1 METLMVE
8 NVETNIGDRILVKN
22 QENAAEN
29 GIYVVISHGHKNQQW
44 ILQLAEDCGEIIRNR
59 PRITPLVLVRY
70 GEENGRRLFGMNYMN
85 STIWEFMAQE
95 DFLKRIWEPME
106 KIISENKE
114 IKDRLKKLEE
124 RLNTG
129 IPSYKSS

>member
-1 METLMVE
+1 
-8 NVETNIGDRILVKN
+8 
-22 QENAAEN
+22 
-29 GIYVVISHGHKNQQW
+29 
-44 ILQLAEDCGEIIRNR
+44 
-59 PRITPLVLVRY
+59 
-70 GEENGRRLFGMNYMN
+70 MNYMN